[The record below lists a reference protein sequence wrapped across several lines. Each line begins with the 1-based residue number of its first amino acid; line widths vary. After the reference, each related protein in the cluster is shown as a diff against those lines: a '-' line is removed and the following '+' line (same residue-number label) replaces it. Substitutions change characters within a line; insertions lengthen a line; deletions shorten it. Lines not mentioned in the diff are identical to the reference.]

1 MRKLQ
6 LTSRRVLATL
16 MAVVL
21 LVVLIPTV
29 LTDTAAA
36 ADYVVVDDECYFW
49 TEGGL
54 RQVIEEYQNGSMTAH
69 FVQGQDALDAEGQEL
84 VITSDLTIPSNIRVK
99 AGGAS
104 VSVAE
109 GATLTLEGELVLDV
123 GNTVQ
128 GPGSFVNN
136 GIYTKSRPATS
147 MEELASAIEAA
158 AGDTSEDGAESSV
171 SITNDITADGDYTV
185 PAGAVLVVE
194 ENRVLTVSGKLTVAA
209 GAVLVIRG
217 GVSSEGMVIDSG
229 GAVTVA
235 GWNCPVVKDGA
246 ESSLHFGDSLVIN
259 GKLVNDGYIG
269 CGYRAN
275 TCITVGAEASVRNAG
290 ALAGG
295 LTVDWAIDPAAAIVN
310 ESELYVSYANR
321 GHLTEGENIQYAA
334 GENGYVVSFLTI
346 TDEGDNTATLQAA
359 IDELTAASKRDYE
372 EFTLIVSSAEPGK
385 ALNFTAGCD
394 ITLGNEIETLV
405 IRQLGEPADGTT
417 SVFKVAEGHTL
428 TVLCSG
434 WMLAHVPVEVNGTL
448 QVQGNEQR
456 VGNARF
462 NGGLTVNGA
471 MSNNGETIVW
481 DNDLTVNGTLDNTQ
495 HLGVYEGGMTVNGT
509 ANNAGSFDI
518 NRDDMIVNGTV
529 ENTGVI
535 GVYEASM
542 TISGTVNN
550 QAGSNIFVENTLT
563 LAEGGRLTNAGKVQ
577 IQGDAV
583 LNGTLDLSAS
593 DEFRVEGKLT
603 RGESLTIIGEENL
616 TYVPTAATVEEL
628 AALLNDEKTS
638 EVVLQLDGDCV
649 LTQDLT
655 VPRGKMMGIRCGSDD
670 AGYTLT
676 VAEGVTLKLDT
687 DANMWTQARLAVQG
701 TMLLEQGAWLS
712 AVTGVTVAQG
722 GALVNNGGM
731 CIDQNGMVLD
741 GTLTVNAWTEIH
753 GDLYANGTLNIENG
767 NMEIDGQFIRGEGF
781 VLNGDEG
788 MIEVSRTV
796 QQVSDLQ
803 EALNSGADQVYLR
816 LAEDAALTED
826 VTIPSA
832 VSLRICAEEQQEQ
845 EQEQEQ
851 APTLTIA
858 NGVTLTMEQG
868 ATVDTGDGGYYVRQ
882 TWMSTSIPVVVDGQL
897 VLNEESTFRVSNTTV
912 TVTESGHV
920 RNNGRVELGG
930 DSALYVADQWDDHW
944 TQGENAVLME
954 QSDFDILAYED
965 PGAALIDYINSVTV
979 SERCDYE
986 EVFVYASNSSGD
998 GHTLTITGDLTVPE
1012 RVHLMFQYPVTE
1024 VRIEEGAKLTV
1035 NGQMESRVERLVV
1048 NGDLTVNGSAMCS
1061 GKVLVGGSLTVSEN
1075 GYMWCGSLT
1084 DTGEDG
1090 NGQGTIVNHGRLFAN
1105 DYDIRHND
1113 DPITPDDGGN
1123 MTVARTE
1130 ERLRELLA
1138 QGRDTNYEGAELTLT
1153 ADLEIPEGVSVN
1165 LCPGTL
1171 TIPEGITLTN
1181 RGTLYMQTVL
1191 QLDGTLDLS
1200 AGQWSALD
1208 GQLRRGEQSQLTVGD
1223 REFRYVRTFFD
1234 PSEAADAFADPY
1246 TDRAALVIREDYTLE
1261 QDMTVPAGRQM
1272 SVWEWGNN
1280 SNRSFS
1286 LTIAQGVTLTL
1297 AASGGMDTH
1306 LPVTVAGSLTLE
1318 GNEQNCAWTDLR
1330 GDLTVTD
1337 TGAVH
1342 NNGSFTVEAGLAVA
1356 DAWDDHWIQ
1365 GKYGHLTVRRSLW
1378 LKDDTDVAAE
1388 LALMLAESDSRAD
1401 SNEVLLE
1408 SQTSREVELAGDL
1421 TVPAGRAL
1429 NIFTNSINGLR
1440 ILPGVSLTIQGSF
1453 YSNAPVWINGSMTV
1467 DSGASARVGNDVL
1480 VGGRLTINQNG
1491 HMWCGFLSDTGE
1503 DGTSHGT
1510 IINNGMLNCGSH
1522 DIRYNDDPVSGD
1534 SGDKIVRTE
1543 EALREALQKNERIVY
1558 RGDLTLTAD
1567 LEIPNGTRLAF
1578 EDGTLTI
1585 PEDVTVTV
1593 LGSLGI
1599 YSDLALYGKI
1609 DVTSGYMDGNSQILA
1624 GSRSRILGNNYN
1636 WNTRIE
1642 KLGDTE
1648 TLTAA
1653 EMDAAVND
1661 IVSSIKVVVGRNT
1674 RLTLDVGSSYTMP
1687 EAQISFVTN
1696 YEDGNGLIVVQE
1708 GTALTWNDRWSDCQ
1722 VPMEVNGTLTIWGDF
1737 QMHAPLTV
1745 NGELITY
1752 STVHMYADLVIH
1764 QGGMLYLKEQMS
1776 DDGSYVQKRGRIV
1789 FHGTSEL
1796 RLPDG
1801 GEQSD
1806 YVQVDNANEPAF
1818 TKSFQV
1824 NDGDVAAL
1832 KATLETAAA
1841 SNLPCT
1847 VDFYGKWDQA
1857 MQRSAATIPA
1867 GVELTVPANTTVYFT
1882 GDELTIAGGSDGQ
1895 EPAHLTVYG
1904 TVFRTYGD
1912 TALNGEITVTADGI
1926 LDIWSSLDV
1935 SGSLTIA
1942 EGGKA
1947 EIQTLSDCDG
1957 AGTITNNGTLRVN
1970 SMVPGTVI
1978 GGSGQTTVNNMEG
1991 TASDMETLRRLLDIA
2006 AADPKQSYTI
2016 RLKKA
2021 QESDTDFVLT
2031 GDVTIP
2037 RNVDLANNADDAF
2050 DRIVVEEGANV
2061 TLTGSISAYSKELL
2075 VRGTLHVMPSETVQD
2090 EDGKSFGV
2098 SGGRVE
2104 AERLEIAEAGTLHNE
2119 NSVQIR
2125 GTTDEAAGLYGVTAD
2140 GTLLNSG
2147 SIYCTG
2153 LRHGGYHEMTN
2164 NGYMEIGE
2172 EGADNGVLL
2181 LSASQDGT
2189 VISTGTIY
2197 VYGRMEMSGG
2207 KMSVEN
2213 WMQCTNAVINAQLDI
2228 FGNVNITD
2236 VLDIQNGSVYVDESG
2251 TLQYGSCT
2259 APEKIVRGE
2268 GGLYG
2273 DVNGDGVVDMAD
2285 LAALTRH
2292 VARIELLTD
2301 LSRADINGDGRISAA
2316 DVTALARMLT
2326 GTGDT
2331 EPEPGT
2337 DYQVQEDTGV
2347 RKVS

>member
-21 LVVLIPTV
+21 LAVLIPTV

-36 ADYVVVDDECYFW
+36 ADYVLVDDECYFW

-54 RQVIEEYQNGSMTAH
+54 RQVIEEYQRGNMTAH
-69 FVQGQDALDAEGQEL
+69 FVQSRDALDTEGQEL

-109 GATLTLEGELVLDV
+109 DATLTLEGELVLDV
-123 GNTVQ
+123 GNAVK
-128 GPGSFVNN
+128 GPGRFVNN

-147 MEELASAIEAA
+147 MDELTSAIAA
-158 AGDTSEDGAESSV
+158 AAEDTTDDGAESSV
-171 SITNDITADGDYTV
+171 SITADITADGDYTV

-209 GAVLVIRG
+209 GAVLVIWG

-229 GAVTVA
+229 AGVTVA
-235 GWNCPVVKDGA
+235 GWNCPVEKDGA
-246 ESSLHFGDSLVIN
+246 GSSLHFGDSLVIN
-259 GKLVNDGYIG
+259 GKLVNDGYVG
-269 CGYRAN
+269 CGYRDA
-275 TCITVGAEASVRNAG
+275 TCITVGAEASVQNTG

-295 LTVDWAIDPAAAIVN
+295 LTMDWAIDPAAAIVN

-334 GENGYVVSFLTI
+334 GENGYVVTRLMI
-346 TDEGDNTATLQAA
+346 TDEGDNTAALQAA
-359 IDELTAASKRDYE
+359 IDELSAASKRDYE
-372 EFTLIVSSAEPGK
+372 EFTLVVSSTEPGK
-385 ALNFTAGCD
+385 ALDFTVGCD
-394 ITLGNEIETLV
+394 ITLGSEIETLV
-405 IRQLGEPADGTT
+405 VQQLGEPADGA
-417 SVFKVAEGHTL
+417 VPAFRVAEGHTL
-428 TVLCSG
+428 TVQPRGL
-434 WMLAHVPVEVNGTL
+434 MIVHVPMEVDGTL
-448 QVQGNEQR
+448 QVQANEQR
-456 VGNARF
+456 RGTAIC
-462 NGGLTVNGA
+462 NGGLTVSGIMNTA
-471 MSNNGETIVW
+471 GEIAVRG
-481 DNDLTVNGTLDNTQ
+481 D
-495 HLGVYEGGMTVNGT
+495 GMTVNGT
-509 ANNAGSFDI
+509 VD
-518 NRDDMIVNGTV
+518 
-529 ENTGVI
+529 NTGYF
-535 GVYEASM
+535 GVYESGM
-542 TISGTVNN
+542 TINGTVNN
-550 QAGSNIFVENTLT
+550 QAGSEIFVENMLT
-563 LAEGGRLTNAGKVQ
+563 LAESGRLTNKGTMRV
-577 IQGDAV
+577 QGDAV

-593 DEFRVEGKLT
+593 EEFTVEGKLT
-603 RGESLTIIGEENL
+603 RGESLTVIGEENL
-616 TYVPTAATVEEL
+616 NHVPVVRTIEEL
-628 AALLNDEKTS
+628 TALLDDEGTS
-638 EVVLQLDGDCV
+638 KVVLQLDGDYM

-655 VPRGKMMGIRCGSDD
+655 IPGGKELQVRCGSDD
-670 AGYTLT
+670 AGYVLT

-687 DANMWTQARLAVQG
+687 GASMWTQARLAVQG
-701 TMLLEQGAWLS
+701 TMLLEESTWLS

-722 GALVNNGGM
+722 GAFVNNGGM
-731 CIDQNGMVLD
+731 CVEQNGMVLD

-767 NMEIDGQFIRGEGF
+767 NMEVDGQFIRGEGF
-781 VLNGDEG
+781 VLNGDEN
-788 MIEVSRTV
+788 MITVSRTV
-796 QQVSDLQ
+796 WQVSDLQ
-803 EALNSGADQVYLR
+803 AALNSGADQVYLR
-816 LAEDAALTED
+816 LAGDSTLAEDL
-826 VTIPSA
+826 TIPSG
-832 VSLRICAEEQQEQ
+832 VGLSVNSAEEGQE
-845 EQEQEQ
+845 
-851 APTLTIA
+851 PTLTVA
-858 NGVTLTMEQG
+858 SGVTLTLEQG
-868 ATVDTGDGGYYVRQ
+868 AMVDAGDGSYYTVQ
-882 TWMSTSIPVVVDGQL
+882 TVLSTSVPLVVDGQL
-897 VLNEESTFRVSNTTV
+897 VVNGDARFRVSNTSV

-920 RNNGRVELGG
+920 RNNGQVELDGS
-930 DSALYVADQWDDHW
+930 SALYVADEWDDHW

-954 QSDFDILAYED
+954 RSSFDILQYED
-965 PGAALIDYINSVTV
+965 PSAALTDYIHNLTV

-986 EVFVYASNSSGD
+986 EVFVYASVSSAD
-998 GHTLTITGDLTVPE
+998 GQVFSLANDLTVPE
-1012 RVHLMFQYPVTE
+1012 RVHLVFQYPVTA
-1024 VRIEEGAKLTV
+1024 VRIEDGAALTVDGLMECREQQLVVNGSLTV
-1035 NGQMESRVERLVV
+1035 NGR
-1048 NGDLTVNGSAMCS
+1048 TYCS
-1061 GKVLVGGSLTVSEN
+1061 GDVLVGGSLTVSEN
-1075 GYMWCGSLT
+1075 AYMWCRYLT

-1090 NGQGTIVNHGRLFAN
+1090 SGQGTIVNHGRLFADN
-1105 DYDIRHND
+1105 YDIRHND

-1123 MTVARTE
+1123 TAVARAE

-1138 QGRDTNYEGAELTLT
+1138 QGRNVYYEGTELTLT
-1153 ADLEIPEGVSVN
+1153 ADLEIPEGVEVN
-1165 LCPGTL
+1165 LCPDTV
-1171 TIPEGITLTN
+1171 TVPEGITLTN
-1181 RGTLYMQTVL
+1181 RGTLRFETVL
-1191 QLDGTLDLS
+1191 QLNGTLDVS
-1200 AGQWSALD
+1200 AGQSCILQ
-1208 GQLRRGEQSQLTVGD
+1208 GQLRRGENSQLIEGD
-1223 REFRYVRTFFD
+1223 DALHYVRTFSD

-1246 TDRAALVIREDYTLE
+1246 TDRAALVLRSAYTLE
-1261 QDMTVPAGRQM
+1261 QDMTVPAGRQL
-1272 SVWEWGNN
+1272 SVWGWGE
-1280 SNRSFS
+1280 SGSIS

-1297 AASGGMDTH
+1297 AGDGGMDTQ
-1306 LPVTVAGSLTLE
+1306 LPVIVEGSLTLE
-1318 GNEQNCAWTDLR
+1318 GNERYNAWANLR

-1337 TGAVH
+1337 TGVVH
-1342 NNGSFTVEAGLAVA
+1342 NNGSFTVEAGLTVA

-1365 GKYGHLTVRRSLW
+1365 GAYGHLTVRRSLW
-1378 LKDDTDVAAE
+1378 VEDGTDVAGE
-1388 LALMLAESDSRAD
+1388 LAQLLAETDSRAD
-1401 SNEVLLE
+1401 RNEVLLE
-1408 SQTSREVELAGDL
+1408 SRTERVVELNGDL
-1421 TVPAGRAL
+1421 TVPAGQSL
-1429 NIFTNSINGLR
+1429 NIFTNNITGLR
-1440 ILPGVSLTIQGSF
+1440 VLPDASLTIQGSL
-1453 YSNAPVWINGSMTV
+1453 YSHAPVWLNGSMTV
-1467 DSGASARVGNDVL
+1467 GSHAEARVYNDVR
-1480 VGGRLTINQNG
+1480 VGGSLTINTDG
-1491 HMWCGFLSDTGE
+1491 YMRCDFLTDTGE

-1510 IINNGMLNCGSH
+1510 IVNNGRLNCGGY
-1522 DIRYNDDPVSGD
+1522 DIRYNDDPVSSDNGE
-1534 SGDKIVRTE
+1534 KIVRTE
-1543 EALREALQKNERIVY
+1543 EALRAALQAGGDIVY
-1558 RGDLTLTAD
+1558 RGDLTLSAD
-1567 LEIPNGTRLAF
+1567 LEVPGNACLTF
-1578 EDGTLTI
+1578 KDGTLTI
-1585 PEDVTVTV
+1585 PEDVTLTTRSN
-1593 LGSLGI
+1593 LSINGN
-1599 YSDLALYGKI
+1599 LALYGKI
-1609 DVTSGYMDGNSQILA
+1609 DVTSGYMDGEGQILA
-1624 GSRSRILGNNYN
+1624 GSRSQILGDNYN
-1636 WNTRIE
+1636 WSTRIE
-1642 KLGDTE
+1642 KTGNTE

-1653 EMDAAVND
+1653 ELDAAVND
-1661 IVSSIKVVVGRNT
+1661 IMSSIKVVVGRNT

-1687 EAQISFVTN
+1687 EAQISFVAN
-1696 YEDGNGLIVVQE
+1696 YEDGNGLIVVPGE
-1708 GTALTWNDRWSDCQ
+1708 TALAWNDRWSDCQ

-1752 STVHMYADLVIH
+1752 STVHMHADMVIH

-1832 KATLETAAA
+1832 KAALETAAA
-1841 SNLPCT
+1841 SSLPCT

-1942 EGGKA
+1942 EGGTA

-1957 AGTITNNGTLRVN
+1957 AGTITNNGTLQVN

-2031 GDVTIP
+2031 GNVTIP

-2181 LSASQDGT
+2181 LNASQDGT
-2189 VISTGTIY
+2189 VISTGNIY

-2337 DYQVQEDTGV
+2337 AYQVQEDTGV